1 MLIKKKV
8 RLCIEVIAY
17 LLAKCDFFFFLSGFC
32 LSQFLV
38 SSDCKI

>member
-17 LLAKCDFFFFLSGFC
+17 LLAKCDFFFSLVVSVC
-32 LSQFLV
+32 LSF
-38 SSDCKI
+38 